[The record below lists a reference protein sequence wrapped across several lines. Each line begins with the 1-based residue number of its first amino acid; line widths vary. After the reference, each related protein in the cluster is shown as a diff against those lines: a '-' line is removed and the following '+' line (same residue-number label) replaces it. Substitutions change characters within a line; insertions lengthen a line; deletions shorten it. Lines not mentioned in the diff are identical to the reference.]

1 MPLDLC
7 LVLPS
12 AWPMLLLLIQ
22 PWLCIVFHLS
32 DLCYLRSGQF
42 HFGRLST
49 FHARHCSGVLL
60 QRLKLVSVAH
70 VILGQV
76 LTSQLKVRSG
86 RLFCCARCK
95 QWSVLYVRRDKLGC
109 KAWLANLSGLCKHL
123 ESLSIHKQLLLMLQT
138 HMRSNTFAQRER
150 TRTSTCHCSRLE
162 SPVSWRL
169 R

>member
-76 LTSQLKVRSG
+76 LTSQLKGQKWQVTLLCTMQAVVG
-86 RLFCCARCK
+86 TTCA
-95 QWSVLYVRRDKLGC
+95 
-109 KAWLANLSGLCKHL
+109 
-123 ESLSIHKQLLLMLQT
+123 
-138 HMRSNTFAQRER
+138 
-150 TRTSTCHCSRLE
+150 
-162 SPVSWRL
+162 
-169 R
+169 